1 MVLSRINDNVNYP
14 ELKRVDKE
22 DINKKA
28 NLYETNI
35 KDVDILIAIGNP
47 QNAFEQEDNILY
59 FPIYFLKKNNK
70 VFQIGVFEIAA
81 DQLPEYLDED
91 GNFDVEKA
99 NEPLIYDSFVT
110 TEMLEELRMVL
121 KDGENILEKDLD
133 KDLNDLDKDLNDLDK
148 DLDKGLDKDLIED
161 NDLDDLN
168 NDLDNDLE
176 NELEEYVIPKNR
188 EDIFTIVKSNSF
200 KKDTLPLL
208 PEESKEDA
216 KEIKSNYKEKSSD
229 KWIQKFMK
237 NKNYSIVD
245 NEGDGDCFFAVIRD
259 AFKSIGQITTI
270 KNLRKKLSQKA
281 TEEKYHDY
289 KKIYEDTNKELKNIN
304 SQIKALAEQQAT
316 LVKNKDIPKEDKKK
330 INDQLKEEY
339 NKLKQEKEITKNG
352 ILHEFEYMSNINS
365 LEQFREK
372 IKTKDFWADS
382 WAISELEQI
391 LNVKFI
397 ILSSDSYRNADKNNV
412 LQCGESGATTK
423 KFHPEFYII
432 TDYMGNHYTLIGYKN
447 KYIFKFTELP
457 YDIKKLIVNKCLE
470 RNAGL
475 FSLIPAFENM
485 KKSKNLLMKT
495 MKGGSFNDGL
505 EDELND
511 GLNDGLFIDEYE
523 RNYNDNDIVFV
534 FNDKLHPK
542 YQPLFPKQEAL
553 PGKMSGEKIAL
564 NKMIEFANLA
574 MIPFWRNKLSDQW
587 VQPFTL
593 DNRKWASVEHYCQA
607 CKFKENYP
615 VFFNKFS
622 LDSNTEMSKDP
633 EMAKCAGTNGI
644 YNGRVLRPVNIV
656 MDSSYPEIKSN
667 ILYNA
672 QLAKINQHPD
682 LKDLLLNTK
691 DAMLVHYKKK
701 REPVVLKELMKIRN
715 DLNKTMNTNNA
726 YIYA

>member
-35 KDVDILIAIGNP
+35 KDVDILIAIGNV

-59 FPIYFLKKNNK
+59 FPIYFLKRNNK

-110 TEMLEELRMVL
+110 TEMLDELRMVL
-121 KDGENILEKDLD
+121 KDGENILD
-133 KDLNDLDKDLNDLDK
+133 N
-148 DLDKGLDKDLIED
+148 KGLKED
-161 NDLDDLN
+161 N
-168 NDLDNDLE
+168 NDLDNDLDNDLNE
-176 NELEEYVIPKNR
+176 EDKDFNEEDKDLNEEDKDLNELIEDNYNESEEYVIPKNR
-188 EDIFTIVKSNSF
+188 EDIFTIIKSNSLN
-200 KKDTLPLL
+200 KDKLTLL
-208 PEESKEDA
+208 PEESKQDA
-216 KEIKSNYKEKSSD
+216 KEIKSNYKEKSSH

-245 NEGDGDCFFAVIRD
+245 NEGDGNCFFAVIRD

-270 KNLRKKLSQKA
+270 KELRKKLSQKA
-281 TEEKYHDY
+281 TEEKYEVY

-304 SQIKALAEQQAT
+304 SQIKLLAEQQAT
-316 LVKNKDIPKEDKKK
+316 LVKNKDIPKEEKKK
-330 INDQLKEEY
+330 INDQMKEEY

-352 ILHEFEYMSNINS
+352 VLRDFEYMSNVNS
-365 LEQFREK
+365 FDQFREK

-397 ILSSDSYRNADKNNV
+397 ILSSDSYHNADKHNV
-412 LQCGESGATTK
+412 LQCGESGVTTK

-432 TDYMGNHYTLIGYKN
+432 TDYMGNHYTLIGYKD
-447 KYIFKFTELP
+447 KYIFKFSELP

-475 FSLIPAFENM
+475 FSLIPEFVEM
-485 KKSKNLLMKT
+485 KKSKKLSI
-495 MKGGSFNDGL
+495 KGGSNDGL
-505 EDELND
+505 SDESND
-511 GLNDGLFIDEYE
+511 GLIDEYE

-534 FNDKLHPK
+534 FNNNS
-542 YQPLFPKQEAL
+542 QPTHLKQEIL

-564 NKMIEFANLA
+564 NKMVEFVNLS
-574 MIPFWRNKLSDQW
+574 MIPFWRNKLSNQW

-615 VFFNKFS
+615 AFFNKFS

-644 YNGRVLRPVNIV
+644 YNGRVLRPENIV

-701 REPVVLKELMKIRN
+701 REPVILIELMKIRN
-715 DLNKTMNTNNA
+715 SLNKTMNNNNA

>member
-35 KDVDILIAIGNP
+35 KDVDILIAIGNA

-59 FPIYFLKKNNK
+59 FPIYFLKRNNK

-110 TEMLEELRMVL
+110 TEMLDELRMVL
-121 KDGENILEKDLD
+121 KDGENILDNKGLKEDNKDLD
-133 KDLNDLDKDLNDLDK
+133 NDLNK
-148 DLDKGLDKDLIED
+148 
-161 NDLDDLN
+161 DLN
-168 NDLDNDLE
+168 NDLDNDLNKDLNE
-176 NELEEYVIPKNR
+176 EDKDFNEEDKDLNELIEDNYNESEEYVIPKNR
-188 EDIFTIVKSNSF
+188 EDIFTIIKSNSLN
-200 KKDTLPLL
+200 KDKMTLL
-208 PEESKEDA
+208 PEESKQDA
-216 KEIKSNYKEKSSD
+216 KEIKSNYKEKSSH

-270 KNLRKKLSQKA
+270 KELRKKLSQKA
-281 TEEKYHDY
+281 TEEKYEVY

-304 SQIKALAEQQAT
+304 SQIKLLAEQQVT
-316 LVKNKDIPKEDKKK
+316 LVKNKDIPKEEKKK
-330 INDQLKEEY
+330 INDQMKEEY

-352 ILHEFEYMSNINS
+352 VLRDFEYMSNVNS
-365 LEQFREK
+365 FDQFREK

-397 ILSSDSYRNADKNNV
+397 ILSSDSYHNADKHNV
-412 LQCGESGATTK
+412 LQCGESGVTTK

-432 TDYMGNHYTLIGYKN
+432 TDYMGNHYTLIGYKD
-447 KYIFKFTELP
+447 KYIFKFSELP

-475 FSLIPAFENM
+475 FSLIPEFVEM
-485 KKSKNLLMKT
+485 KKSKKLLI
-495 MKGGSFNDGL
+495 KGGSNDGL
-505 EDELND
+505 SDESND
-511 GLNDGLFIDEYE
+511 GLIDEYE

-534 FNDKLHPK
+534 FNNNS
-542 YQPLFPKQEAL
+542 QPTHLKQEIL

-564 NKMIEFANLA
+564 NKMVEFVNLS
-574 MIPFWRNKLSDQW
+574 MIPFWRNKLSNQW

-593 DNRKWASVEHYCQA
+593 DNHKWASVEHYCQA

-615 VFFNKFS
+615 AFFNKFS

-644 YNGRVLRPVNIV
+644 YNGRMLRPENIV

-701 REPVVLKELMKIRN
+701 REPVILIELMKIRN
-715 DLNKTMNTNNA
+715 DLNKTMNNNNA